1 MVTFSRRGVHTSVV
15 ETLGQQI
22 VAGEHPPGTV
32 FDLDRLES
40 DLVVSRTSLRE
51 ALRVLSAKGLVD
63 AKPRHGTFVTAR
75 QAWNALDSDVIRWS
89 TADTDDAD
97 TFAALNEVRQI
108 FEPSVARLAAQRHT
122 EDDLLILDGAMSRLE
137 ASAGTS
143 ADDAEHHARADID
156 FHVALLNAAHNALLA
171 QLAPVLEASLQTR
184 DTFVA
189 RHHHATDDAAFVSTH
204 AAVLDAVRRGNGELA
219 ERRMRRLL
227 ASAAEDV
234 EAALAARSTGAK

>member
-15 ETLGQQI
+15 EALGQQI
-22 VAGEHPPGTV
+22 VGGDYTPGDV

-40 DLVVSRTSLRE
+40 DLMISRTSLRE

-75 QAWNALDSDVIRWS
+75 TAWNALDSDVIRWS
-89 TADTDDAD
+89 TADTGNAK

-108 FEPSVARLAAQRHT
+108 FEPSVARLAALRRTQ
-122 EDDLLILDGAMSRLE
+122 DDLDALEGALSLLT
-137 ASAGTS
+137 AAGGPGEN
-143 ADDAEHHARADID
+143 DVEHHARADIT
-156 FHVALLNAAHNALLA
+156 FHIALLTAAHNELLA
-171 QLAPVLEASLQTR
+171 QLAPVLEASLQMR

-189 RHHHATDDAAFVSTH
+189 HHRTAADDAFIGDH
-204 AAVLDAVRRGNGELA
+204 RRVLDAVRRGNGDVA
-219 ERRMRRLL
+219 ERRMRQLL

-234 EAALAARSTGAK
+234 DIALAASSKRKG